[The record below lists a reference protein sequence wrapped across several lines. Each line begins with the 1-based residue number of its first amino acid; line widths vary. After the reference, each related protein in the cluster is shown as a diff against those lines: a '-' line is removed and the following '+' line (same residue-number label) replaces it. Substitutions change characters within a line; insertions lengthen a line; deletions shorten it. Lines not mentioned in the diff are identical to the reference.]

1 MIKPSDIA
9 PLRRSAPD
17 SADTD
22 RLKASLAQIKAARRP
37 FFLGASDVQPILH
50 WKLGNQYGRVGARLA
65 VNTDEQYKKVTRAA
79 FAIAHPTDPDRET
92 ELRVAALTELSGVGI
107 GIASAILALADP
119 EHYCVI
125 DFRGW
130 RAVFGEM
137 RRSFSTRDYNKYLT
151 AVRNLAE
158 ILGWTPQETD
168 LAIWEYDR
176 RNHPPPSGRVS

>member
-22 RLKASLAQIKAARRP
+22 RLKTSLAQIKATRRP
-37 FFLGASDVQPILH
+37 FFLGASDLQPILH
-50 WKLGNQYGRVGARLA
+50 WKLGNQYGRVRARLA
-65 VNTDEQYKKVTRAA
+65 VNTDAEYREATRAA
-79 FAIAHPTDPDRET
+79 FAIAYPADPDRET

-107 GIASAILALADP
+107 GVASAILALVDP

-130 RAVFGEM
+130 RAVFGEL
-137 RRSFSTRDYNKYLT
+137 RRTFSIRDYNRYLSE
-151 AVRNLAE
+151 VRHLAE
-158 ILGWTPQETD
+158 ILGWTPQDTD

-176 RNHPPPSGRVS
+176 RNHPRPSGRVA

>member
-79 FAIAHPTDPDRET
+79 FAIAHPTDP
-92 ELRVAALTELSGVGI
+92 
-107 GIASAILALADP
+107 